1 MIHPFL
7 RRIAAGPMLADGAMG
22 TMLYSRGVSFERC
35 FEELN
40 VAEPTLVQ
48 QVHRE
53 YLAAGAEL
61 IETNTFGG
69 NRYHLALHGYGDRV
83 RELNLR
89 AVKLAR
95 EAREIAG
102 EPAFVAG
109 AVGPIGRA
117 LAPFGDVTLEAA
129 RDAFRE
135 QIEALLEGGADLI
148 ILETFSRLDE
158 LLAALDAARAAGDL
172 PVVAQVTID
181 EDGRTLD
188 GQGMGNVARALEA
201 AGASVV
207 GVNCGVGP
215 QGALAAVE
223 AALTATKLPIS
234 AMPNAGLP
242 QRFGGRF
249 VYFTTPTYFGDYAG
263 RLVSAGARIV
273 GGCCGT
279 TPAHIAAMRAALRE
293 SLPVA
298 APVAPTRIEVVSPEP
313 PAEKVSAPPTHL
325 ARLFAERKFVVSVE
339 LDPPRGINPGKMLAG
354 AKALKEAGAD
364 VFNVA
369 DSPMA
374 RVRMSCL
381 AAARLTMEATGLEAI
396 IHFTTRDRNLMALQS
411 ELIGAHATGIR
422 NVLALTGDP
431 PRLGDY
437 PSATGVWD
445 VDSIGLIKILKGLN
459 EGKDWAGTSIG
470 RSASFFVGAAVNPT
484 AEDAETELDRFR
496 QKLDAGADFV
506 MSQPL
511 YDMDTL
517 RRFLDRVGSFSV
529 PLLLGI
535 MPVQSYRHAEF
546 LHNEVPGIT
555 LPAELLER
563 MRRAGERG
571 IAEGLTQARD
581 FLFRAKDEARG
592 LIAGTYLMPSFGRY
606 EVVGALVRAIKES

>member
-7 RRIAAGPMLADGAMG
+7 RRIAAGPLLADGAMG
-22 TMLYSRGVSFERC
+22 TMLYSRGISFERC

-40 VAEPTLVQ
+40 VAEPGVVQ
-48 QVHRE
+48 QIHRE

-69 NRYHLALHGYGDRV
+69 NRYRLALHGCEGRV

-89 AVKLAR
+89 GVKLAR

-109 AVGPIGRA
+109 SVGPIGRA
-117 LAPFGDVTLEAA
+117 LSPLGDVTLHAA

-135 QIEALLEGGADLI
+135 QIDALLEGGADLI
-148 ILETFSRLDE
+148 ILETFPRLDE
-158 LLAALDAARAAGDL
+158 LLAALSAARAAGDL
-172 PVVAQVTID
+172 PIVAQVTID

-188 GQGMGNVARALEA
+188 GQEMDEVARALEA

-215 QGALAAVE
+215 QGTLAAVE
-223 AALTATKLPIS
+223 ALSAATALPIS

-249 VYFTTPTYFGDYAG
+249 VYFTTPSYFGDYAG
-263 RLVSAGARIV
+263 RLVAAGAKLV

-279 TPAHIAAMRAALRE
+279 TPAHVAAMRAALRE
-293 SLPVA
+293 SLPTAAAAAPARVEVVAPEAPEKVA
-298 APVAPTRIEVVSPEP
+298 AA
-313 PAEKVSAPPTHL
+313 PTHL

-339 LDPPRGINPGKMLAG
+339 LDPPRGVNPGKMIAG

-381 AAARLTMEATGLEAI
+381 ASARLTMEATGLETI

-459 EGKDWAGTSIG
+459 QGKDWAGTSIG
-470 RSASFFVGAAVNPT
+470 RLGV
-484 AEDAETELDRFR
+484 L
-496 QKLDAGADFV
+496 
-506 MSQPL
+506 
-511 YDMDTL
+511 L
-517 RRFLDRVGSFSV
+517 RRRGGQSDRRRHRDRARPLPPEARCRGRLRDV
-529 PLLLGI
+529 PAPL
-535 MPVQSYRHAEF
+535 RHGHASS
-546 LHNEVPGIT
+546 
-555 LPAELLER
+555 LPR
-563 MRRAGERG
+563 PRRARPARAAPPRDHARPELSARRVSPQRG
-571 IAEGLTQARD
+571 PGHHAPGGASRADAAR
-581 FLFRAKDEARG
+581 RGARHRRG
-592 LIAGTYLMPSFGRY
+592 ACPGSGVPAPSDGRGAGPDRGHLPD
-606 EVVGALVRAIKES
+606 ALVRSV